1 MHFNFSPLS
10 SSEFSSVAQKPDRFI
25 PKPPFPLASQP
36 LSFVDYFSSAS
47 SQDFIHSTCLE
58 GFFLIDFHKNWF
70 ILSKD
75 IWNTHTHTHICWWKY
90 CLAEGH
96 CLKKELLYRI
106 TSLGGGCVGRCQVS
120 CLYPASSHSRI
131 PVLGDQQR
139 HHVALHTSWKS
150 LPEEGK
156 L

>member
-10 SSEFSSVAQKPDRFI
+10 SPEFSSVAQKPDWFI

-75 IWNTHTHTHICWWKY
+75 IWNTHTHTFAGGSTAW
-90 CLAEGH
+90 
-96 CLKKELLYRI
+96 LKDTAYKRSYFTVLFLLVGGVW
-106 TSLGGGCVGRCQVS
+106 GGGRSPVS
-120 CLYPASSHSRI
+120 ILLAPTAKFQFLEINNVTMLLSI
-131 PVLGDQQR
+131 L
-139 HHVALHTSWKS
+139 A
-150 LPEEGK
+150 GK
-156 L
+156 VSQKRAN